1 MDEVKWWDLALS
13 IGTQL
18 DHEKL
23 SLRKGAEK
31 LVVTLSKKGKAQQVE
46 ERVEYFFI
54 KFFGDGTLIYMHK
67 TYLNEKTIFSASL
80 RTLHKC
86 L

>member
-18 DHEKL
+18 DHEKW

-31 LVVTLSKKGKAQQVE
+31 LEWSHCLKKKRHSKLKRE
-46 ERVEYFFI
+46 LNIFLFYFL
-54 KFFGDGTLIYMHK
+54 GRGP
-67 TYLNEKTIFSASL
+67 
-80 RTLHKC
+80 
-86 L
+86 

>member
-54 KFFGDGTLIYMHK
+54 
-67 TYLNEKTIFSASL
+67 
-80 RTLHKC
+80 
-86 L
+86 